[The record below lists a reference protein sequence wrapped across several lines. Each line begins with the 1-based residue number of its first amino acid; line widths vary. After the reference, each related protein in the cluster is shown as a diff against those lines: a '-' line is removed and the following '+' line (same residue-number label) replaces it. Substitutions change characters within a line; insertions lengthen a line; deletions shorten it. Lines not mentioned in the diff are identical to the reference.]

1 MKDPE
6 MKDPL
11 CARRP
16 GGRAWRRGLWRA
28 GVAALA
34 LTALA
39 APGPA
44 QASPRVVADIPPV
57 HGLVARVMAGVGEPA
72 LLIPAAASPHGRGLR
87 PSEAALLDGADLVV
101 WIGPALSPGLARAV
115 ARLAGRA
122 RLLTLLE
129 VPGTRLLEWRAPP
142 LPDAAG
148 PDGDRDPADG
158 GVGVDHAVDHA
169 RDDAH
174 DHAHDDGH
182 DYAHDHARD
191 DGHDDGHDHAHA
203 GPVDPHAWLDPA
215 NARTWVAAIAESLA
229 ALDPANAARYRA
241 NAAAAVAEL
250 AALEA
255 ELAARLA
262 PLRGAGF
269 VVMHDA
275 YRYFEARFGIAA
287 LAALSPADAASPGA
301 ARLGAVADLV
311 ARGMARCILIEPQ
324 LPDRLAAALAG
335 AGGARLGRLDPLG
348 ADIEPGPGH
357 YPAMLRRMAADLAA
371 CIDGG

>member
-1 MKDPE
+1 M
-6 MKDPL
+6 
-11 CARRP
+11 
-16 GGRAWRRGLWRA
+16 
-28 GVAALA
+28 
-34 LTALA
+34 TALA
-39 APGPA
+39 VPGPA

-57 HGLVARVMAGVGEPA
+57 HGLVARVMAGVGKAA

-115 ARLAGRA
+115 ASLAGRA

-148 PDGDRDPADG
+148 PGGDRDPADG
-158 GVGVDHAVDHA
+158 GGGVDRAVDHA

-174 DHAHDDGH
+174 DHARDHARDDAHDHADDDGH
-182 DYAHDHARD
+182 DHAHDHARDDGHDHARD
-191 DGHDDGHDHAHA
+191 DGHDDGQDHAHA